1 MESSV
6 ITFIIPSINRE
17 SLTQSINSL
26 INQTNP
32 NWRCIIIYDGVDG
45 KLFNDPRIE
54 TINIDKIGSK
64 SFTHG
69 MSGLVRNEGL
79 KLCKTEWIG
88 FLDDDDTLHPDYVNT
103 LFSKYYELDFI
114 IWRMKFSDGL
124 VIPRT
129 DKISFGDVGISIA
142 YKNKYGQFDYV
153 NFFKRH
159 DTQFNTDQRV
169 YQPQIGTWESSTL
182 SYNQF
187 QTSQQ
192 RYIVDATQVLECN
205 TDFLEEGYNDLFK
218 QLLVSDEIYW
228 LYNQT
233 TSVVKPLTIKTNSLQ
248 FKTGV
253 NNKLIQYTIEFY
265 IGQPYKFIF

>member
-114 IWRMKFSDGL
+114 IWRMKFSNGL

-142 YKNKYGQFDYV
+142 YKNK
-153 NFFKRH
+153 FK
-159 DTQFNTDQRV
+159 
-169 YQPQIGTWESSTL
+169 
-182 SYNQF
+182 
-187 QTSQQ
+187 
-192 RYIVDATQVLECN
+192 
-205 TDFLEEGYNDLFK
+205 DLFFDSNRDGEDFDFINK
-218 QLLVSDEIYW
+218 LLFLTKNYTITPEIY
-228 LYNQT
+228 YN
-233 TSVVKPLTIKTNSLQ
+233 
-248 FKTGV
+248 V
-253 NNKLIQYTIEFY
+253 NH
-265 IGQPYKFIF
+265 

>member
-6 ITFIIPSINRE
+6 ITFIIPSITRE

-54 TINIDKIGSK
+54 TINIDKIGGK
-64 SFTHG
+64 SSTHG

-124 VIPRT
+124 IIPRNDT
-129 DKISFGDVGISIA
+129 ISFANVGISIA
-142 YKNKYGQFDYV
+142 YKNKFD
-153 NFFKRH
+153 NLFFDSNRDGEDFDFVKKLQSL
-159 DTQFNTDQRV
+159 TN
-169 YQPQIGTWESSTL
+169 
-182 SYNQF
+182 N
-187 QTSQQ
+187 
-192 RYIVDATQVLECN
+192 YIITP
-205 TDFLEEGYNDLFK
+205 
-218 QLLVSDEIYW
+218 EIY
-228 LYNQT
+228 YN
-233 TSVVKPLTIKTNSLQ
+233 
-248 FKTGV
+248 V
-253 NNKLIQYTIEFY
+253 NH
-265 IGQPYKFIF
+265 